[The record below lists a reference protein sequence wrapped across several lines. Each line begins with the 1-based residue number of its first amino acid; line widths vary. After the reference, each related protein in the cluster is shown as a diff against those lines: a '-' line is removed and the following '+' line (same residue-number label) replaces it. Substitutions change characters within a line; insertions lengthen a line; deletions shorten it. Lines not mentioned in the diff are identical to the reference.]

1 MDKLLF
7 RRILM
12 IALSVLAVVYAA
24 YLLISTNFKMY
35 PTENAVQTTVTDKI
49 YSNGFIIRDENMIQN
64 NTSGVLSYTVHDGD
78 EVKAGGEIAKSYAND
93 DDAASQSKI
102 SALQEQLSD
111 LQTLQKTSTAG
122 NIGIDTINNN
132 INNNIISQIR
142 SINDGDLANIDN
154 VTNNLLYSI
163 NQRQIYTGKATNL
176 DRLTLSDLDNV
187 KQTKVSDNIAGKV
200 VTGLKWYVACKVT
213 ADEATRLS
221 LWDGSATV
229 LFSDASSESIPATIK
244 RIYQESKDSDAL
256 LILECDY
263 MNSDL
268 AQARHEPI
276 EIGLGSYTGLRISK
290 KAIHDDYVTKTT
302 YDDNDNKHTEQVK
315 VQGVYVLHGS
325 EVRFK
330 QISILYADDD
340 YVICDPEPDSKDLVD
355 GTTVELYDQVI
366 LEGDDLYDGK
376 VVN

>member
-102 SALQEQLSD
+102 SALQELLSD

-132 INNNIISQIR
+132 INNNSFK
-142 SINDGDLANIDN
+142 NFHK
-154 VTNNLLYSI
+154 V
-163 NQRQIYTGKATNL
+163 
-176 DRLTLSDLDNV
+176 LSF
-187 KQTKVSDNIAGKV
+187 G
-200 VTGLKWYVACKVT
+200 
-213 ADEATRLS
+213 
-221 LWDGSATV
+221 
-229 LFSDASSESIPATIK
+229 
-244 RIYQESKDSDAL
+244 
-256 LILECDY
+256 
-263 MNSDL
+263 
-268 AQARHEPI
+268 
-276 EIGLGSYTGLRISK
+276 GLGIGRSTNSVDTASVFHSLKILSHKLNCCRAS
-290 KAIHDDYVTKTT
+290 AAWPVFYV
-302 YDDNDNKHTEQVK
+302 
-315 VQGVYVLHGS
+315 
-325 EVRFK
+325 
-330 QISILYADDD
+330 
-340 YVICDPEPDSKDLVD
+340 
-355 GTTVELYDQVI
+355 
-366 LEGDDLYDGK
+366 
-376 VVN
+376 

>member
-142 SINDGDLANIDN
+142 I
-154 VTNNLLYSI
+154 
-163 NQRQIYTGKATNL
+163 
-176 DRLTLSDLDNV
+176 RLN
-187 KQTKVSDNIAGKV
+187 A
-200 VTGLKWYVACKVT
+200 
-213 ADEATRLS
+213 
-221 LWDGSATV
+221 
-229 LFSDASSESIPATIK
+229 
-244 RIYQESKDSDAL
+244 
-256 LILECDY
+256 
-263 MNSDL
+263 
-268 AQARHEPI
+268 
-276 EIGLGSYTGLRISK
+276 LGSYVHTMRLQYVEMFGKFYEGGGKQFKPFKLNSK
-290 KAIHDDYVTKTT
+290 YIKIQEDK
-302 YDDNDNKHTEQVK
+302 
-315 VQGVYVLHGS
+315 
-325 EVRFK
+325 
-330 QISILYADDD
+330 
-340 YVICDPEPDSKDLVD
+340 SK
-355 GTTVELYDQVI
+355 
-366 LEGDDLYDGK
+366 
-376 VVN
+376 